1 MILAALA
8 AAAGIARAGVGMYN
22 AAKQGRTDRDLIKRA
37 YQISK
42 KRLNVQQ
49 GDMRQNVGES
59 LNARGVLSGG
69 DNVASS
75 PDVAKALSASGVDPD
90 AATKAA
96 VANKAGL
103 GTIIKSLKG
112 RDTRQQAWENA
123 RMATDA
129 TRGQTGQGNTL
140 GGGVESDLSNE
151 FLLDQQSLFSDRK
164 QALEQ
169 TKRGQSAATV
179 GAIGAGIDTA
189 TQVYQAGSMIKGA
202 LGSGVDPAAGGLGPD
217 SPGAQVRFPR
227 AASESGRGTSLGGSW
242 FGGYDPVDP
251 LGLSKRGIS
260 NQQFNV
266 LPKKE

>member
-8 AAAGIARAGVGMYN
+8 AAAGIARAGAGIIS
-22 AAKQGRTDRDLIKRA
+22 AAKNGRADRDLIKRA

-42 KRLNVQQ
+42 KRLNQQQ

-69 DNVASS
+69 DNVKDS
-75 PDVAKALSASGVDPD
+75 PTVAAAKAGAPAPGKGFIGAVKG
-90 AATKAA
+90 AAAKAA
-96 VANKAGL
+96 QDEQN
-103 GTIIKSLKG
+103 
-112 RDTRQQAWENA
+112 
-123 RMATDA
+123 RMAADA

-151 FLLDQQSLFSDRK
+151 FLLDQQDLFSQRN
-164 QALEQ
+164 QAIKQ
-169 TKRGQSAATV
+169 TKREQSAGTV
-179 GAIGAGIDTA
+179 GAIGAGIDVG
-189 TQVYQAGSMIKGA
+189 TQVYQAGGLIKGA
-202 LGSGVDPAAGGLGPD
+202 LGAGVQPATGDLGPT
-217 SPGAQVRFPR
+217 SPGIDVRFPR

-251 LGLSKRGIS
+251 LGLSKRGMS
-260 NQQFNV
+260 NGQFNV